1 MSLKT
6 KIGELLGFKT
16 APQIISSP
24 DDLARIFGAEYV
36 TGTGQPVTP
45 LRAMQLTTVFT
56 CVRVLSESMGMLP
69 CRLYKK
75 IGKIK
80 EVAEDH
86 RLHDL
91 LYVAPNDYMT
101 AQEFWELLMVCLCLR
116 GNFYAYKIYA
126 LGNVVELLPLD
137 PSSVTPKLNDDWTV
151 EYQVNFKN
159 GGLKTLSQDEIWHV
173 RLFTL
178 DGLNGLNP
186 IAYAR
191 KCIGLGLDTEEHGTK
206 LFKNGA
212 VTSGVLETSEQ
223 LTDIAF
229 NRLKTEFSENYAG
242 LANTYKPMIL
252 EQGLTWKPT
261 ALNLEDS
268 QFLETRQYQAT
279 EICGLYR
286 VPPHLAANME
296 KMTLN
301 NIEHMGMSFVNY
313 SLVPYMTRIESRIK
327 VGLLSEKERKTYYAK
342 FNAGAL
348 LRGDLKTRYES
359 YGKGIQWGWLSPNDC
374 RELEDMNPREGG
386 DIYLTP
392 MNMTTDPEGENDAD
406 KAAS

>member
-6 KIGELLGFKT
+6 KIGELLGFKS
-16 APQIISSP
+16 APLAVSSS
-24 DDLARIFGAEYV
+24 DDLARMFSAEYV
-36 TGTGQPVTP
+36 TGGKPVTA
-45 LRAMQLTTVFT
+45 LRAMQLSTVFT

-75 IGKIK
+75 TGKLK
-80 EVAEDH
+80 LPAEDH
-86 RLHDL
+86 KLHDL

-116 GNFYAYKIYA
+116 GNFYAYKIYVF
-126 LGNVVELLPLD
+126 GEISELLPLD
-137 PSSVTPKLNDDWTV
+137 PTSVTPKLNDDWTV
-151 EYQVNFKN
+151 EYHVTFKN
-159 GGLKTLSQDEIWHV
+159 GGTKILSQDEIWHV

-191 KCIGLGLDTEEHGTK
+191 KSIGLGLDTEEHGSN

-212 VTSGVLETSEQ
+212 VTSGVLETAES
-223 LTDIAF
+223 LTDVAF
-229 NRLKTEFSENYAG
+229 KRLKDEFEENHTG
-242 LANTYKPMIL
+242 LANTYKPIIL
-252 EQGLTWKPT
+252 EQGLKWKPT

-268 QFLETRQYQAT
+268 QFLETRQYQSN
-279 EICGLYR
+279 EICGLFR
-286 VPPHLAANME
+286 VPPHLAANMD

-313 SLVPYMTRIESRIK
+313 SLVPYMTRIESRVK
-327 VGLLSEKERKTYYAK
+327 VGLLSVKDRKTHFAK

-359 YGKGIQWGWLSPNDC
+359 YGKGIQWGYLSPNDC

-392 MNMTTDPEGENDAD
+392 MNMTTKPEGDNDAN
-406 KAAS
+406 KTAS

>member
-16 APQIISSP
+16 TPQIISSP
-24 DDLARIFGAEYV
+24 DDLAKFYGAEYV
-36 TGTGQPVTP
+36 TGMGQPVTP

-75 IGKIK
+75 VGRNK
-80 EVAEDH
+80 EIADNH

-116 GNFYAYKIYA
+116 GNFYAYKVYA

-212 VTSGVLETSEQ
+212 VTSGVLETAES
-223 LTDIAF
+223 LTDVAF
-229 NRLKTEFSENYAG
+229 NRLKNEFTENYAG

-252 EQGLTWKPT
+252 EEGLTWKPT

-279 EICGLYR
+279 EICGLFR

-327 VGLLSEKERKTYYAK
+327 VGLLSEKDRKTHYAK

-392 MNMTTDPEGENDAD
+392 MNMTTDPEGENDAN

>member
-1 MSLKT
+1 MSIKS
-6 KIGELLGFKT
+6 KIGEWLGFKST
-16 APQIISSP
+16 PLVISGP
-24 DDLARIFGAEYV
+24 DELVRIFGAEFV

-45 LRAMQLTTVFT
+45 LRAMQLAIVFS

-69 CRLYKK
+69 CRLYKQE
-75 IGKIK
+75 GKYKQPAINHK
-80 EVAEDH
+80 LYE
-86 RLHDL
+86 L
-91 LYVAPNDYMT
+91 LSIAPNDYMT

-116 GNFYAYKIYA
+116 GNFYAYKVYA
-126 LGNVVELLPLD
+126 LGEVVELLPLD

-159 GGLKTLSQDEIWHV
+159 GGIKTLSQNEIWHV

-178 DGLNGLNP
+178 DGLTGLNP
-186 IAYAR
+186 VAYAR
-191 KCIGLGLDTEEHGTK
+191 KCIGLGLDTEEHGSQ

-212 VTSGVLETSEQ
+212 VTSGVLETEES
-223 LTDIAF
+223 LTDVAF
-229 NRLKTEFSENYAG
+229 SRLKTEFEENYTG
-242 LANTYKPMIL
+242 LANTYRPMIL
-252 EQGLTWKPT
+252 EQGLKWKPT

-268 QFLETRQYQAT
+268 QFLETREYQKS
-279 EICGLYR
+279 EICGLFR
-286 VPPHLAANME
+286 VPPHLVAAMD

-313 SLVPYMTRIESRIK
+313 SLVPYMTRIESRIR
-327 VGLLSEKERKTYYAK
+327 VGLLSEKDRKNHYAK

-392 MNMTTDPEGENDAD
+392 MNMTTKPEDDSDA
-406 KAAS
+406 